1 MQTDL
6 VFTVTLPDEAVESH
20 VPDVLGPIFP
30 GNQLKLDGIAVQA
43 SGLNLRMKPHQAG
56 DRALTMTM
64 TLGAVT
70 DPARGATV
78 SFTELPFGLDEGGP
92 VVVSGPWEFPLESGL
107 FADVA
112 AASSV
117 TIGKSAA
124 SDGLTIAVDR
134 IISSDDGLFVVFS
147 IASDR
152 TGQTDDS
159 TNTVQLVFEDGSTI
173 AATQTDLLD
182 GGPGRIEPDATF
194 TYVATFPPL
203 KESGLAAQISFG
215 PFVSGVPETASIVIN
230 DPFGDWSSEP
240 LTLHGERLAVS
251 QVTVD
256 EVTGDLTAVVENIE
270 PVETATRIFGWPTG
284 QLMTATDANGN
295 VSMAV
300 MGATGLQGTK
310 GEAIGAGEHGATF
323 SGIDPTTPTLTLST
337 SQTAEYL
344 DGPWVIDVQLP

>member
-6 VFTVTLPDEAVESH
+6 VFTVSLPDEAVESH

-30 GNQLKLDGIAVQA
+30 GNQIKLDGIAPQA

-117 TIGKSAA
+117 AIGKSAT
-124 SDGLTIAVDR
+124 SDGLTIVVDR
-134 IISSDDGLFVVFS
+134 IISSDDGLFVDFS
-147 IASDR
+147 VTSDR
-152 TGQTDDS
+152 TGATDRA
-159 TNTVQLVFEDGSTI
+159 TNTVQLTFEDGSTVV
-173 AATQTDLLD
+173 ATQTDQLD
-182 GGPGRIEPDATF
+182 GDGGSIQPGESNTF
-194 TYVATFPPL
+194 VATFPPL
-203 KESGLAAQISFG
+203 KETGLAAQISFG

-240 LTLHGERLAVS
+240 LMLHGERLAVS

-256 EVTGDLTAVVENIE
+256 EVTGELTAVVDNLE
-270 PVETATRIFGWPTG
+270 PVETATRIFGSPTG

-295 VSMAV
+295 LVMPV
-300 MGATGLQGTK
+300 MGATALQGTK

-323 SGIDPTTPTLTLST
+323 SGIDPTTQTLTLST
-337 SQTAEYL
+337 SQTGEYL
-344 DGPWVIDVQLP
+344 AGPWVIDVQLP